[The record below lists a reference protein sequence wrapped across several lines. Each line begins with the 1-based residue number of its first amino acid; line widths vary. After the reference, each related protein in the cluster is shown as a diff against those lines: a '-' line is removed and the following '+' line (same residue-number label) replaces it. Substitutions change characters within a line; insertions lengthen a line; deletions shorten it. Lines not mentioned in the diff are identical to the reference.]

1 MHPFDG
7 RKALKIMR
15 EDIDA
20 KFSALKERLEE
31 KKEKFVGKLE
41 TFVKV
46 SKKGKR

>member
-1 MHPFDG
+1 
-7 RKALKIMR
+7 MR

-41 TFVKV
+41 TLVKV
-46 SKKGKR
+46 YFLREIKKAVKRSRKM